1 MIMAD
6 DDEADGGGLELL
18 GGTRPP
24 LRLLPPREPALLLFD
39 RLLSCLLLFLL
50 FFFFLLPEA
59 VLPNDATELEDDI
72 RRIPGIVVAGLS
84 AIYWGLCY
92 APGRERERVESNRI
106 GSNCNCRNFP

>member
-6 DDEADGGGLELL
+6 DDAEDADVGGLELL

-39 RLLSCLLLFLL
+39 RLSCLLFL
-50 FFFFLLPEA
+50 FFFFLPEA